1 MKSEIESFAKYLPAL
16 SEVIIRERDEYL
28 SQVVSELLRLVYGY
42 RPGLPQREGKV
53 VVVVGAG
60 HLTGMQECLKR
71 GMSSEERM
79 QVISSSSKH
88 NSTWPGTGYLQ
99 VVDTKLLF
107 PLLTPNKKKSII

>member
-1 MKSEIESFAKYLPAL
+1 VKSEIESFAKYLPAL

-28 SQVVSELLRLVYGY
+28 SQVVSELLRLANGY
-42 RPGLPQREGKV
+42 RPGLSQREVKV

-60 HLTGMQECLKR
+60 HLVGMQECLKR

-79 QVISSSSKH
+79 RLISSSSKH

-99 VVDTKLLF
+99 VVDTKILF
-107 PLLTPNKKKSII
+107 PLLPPNKKSS